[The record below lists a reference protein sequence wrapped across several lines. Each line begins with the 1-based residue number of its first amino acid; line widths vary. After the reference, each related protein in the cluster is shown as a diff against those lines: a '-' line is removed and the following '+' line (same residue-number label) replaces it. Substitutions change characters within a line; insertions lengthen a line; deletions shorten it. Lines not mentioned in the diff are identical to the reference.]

1 MLHSTSPPLDY
12 YGDEYNDA
20 DYVQSNETEVGSSVT
35 HHPIPLQEEMVRTPE
50 FISSPK
56 TVMVNEG
63 DTIRLPCFVDEA
75 AGLTLIWRRGSV
87 ILALGDR
94 PYEATSRKVIVMM
107 YCSLLCR

>member
-1 MLHSTSPPLDY
+1 MSMCSQT
-12 YGDEYNDA
+12 
-20 DYVQSNETEVGSSVT
+20 
-35 HHPIPLQEEMVRTPE
+35 PLQEEMVRTPE

-75 AGLTLIWRRGSV
+75 AGLTLIWKKGPV

-94 PYEATSRKVIVMM
+94 PYEAQSRKVGVFLV
-107 YCSLLCR
+107 SHNAH